1 LEKNLGDKMVQRAL
15 GSMDDAFW
23 LAEEW
28 MKEGGE
34 AVGKAIG
41 MTHKQIKRKNTL
53 LKTLRVLESK
63 AHATHSPLARDIRFL
78 HHFKKQDVLDTKQQK
93 LRKILKGF
101 PKGR

>member
-1 LEKNLGDKMVQRAL
+1 MAVQKAI

-34 AVGKAIG
+34 VVGRAVG

-53 LKTLRVLESK
+53 LKTVRELESK
-63 AHATHSPLARDIRFL
+63 AHATHSPFARDIRYL
-78 HHFKKQDVLDTKQQK
+78 HYFTNKSILDTK
-93 LRKILKGF
+93 LKRLKEISKRF
-101 PKGR
+101 PKN

>member
-1 LEKNLGDKMVQRAL
+1 MVQKAI

-53 LKTLRVLESK
+53 LKNLRVLESK
-63 AHATHSPLARDIRFL
+63 AHATHSPLARDIRFMHEFHNGIL
-78 HHFKKQDVLDTKQQK
+78 DAKQKKLKA
-93 LRKILKGF
+93 ILKRYPHG
-101 PKGR
+101 K

>member
-1 LEKNLGDKMVQRAL
+1 MVQKAL
-15 GSMDDAFW
+15 GSKDDAFW

-28 MKEGGE
+28 LKEGGE
-34 AVGKAIG
+34 VIGKAIG

-78 HHFKKQDVLDTKQQK
+78 HSFHNGAIDLKQKRLKQLIYRVK
-93 LRKILKGF
+93 RH
-101 PKGR
+101 

>member
-1 LEKNLGDKMVQRAL
+1 MVQKAL

-28 MKEGGE
+28 LKEGGE

-53 LKTLRVLESK
+53 LKTVRVLESK
-63 AHATHSPLARDIRFL
+63 AHATHSPLARDLRVMHSF
-78 HHFKKQDVLDTKQQK
+78 HKGMLDTKLKQ
-93 LRKILKGF
+93 LRDVRKRF
-101 PKGR
+101 PK